1 MPTQATAPARPTR
14 TPADT
19 HAPAAEHFG
28 TLEAW
33 LCALLTA
40 LLWRMEP
47 ISHLFPKN
55 GCYPTDDLDEE
66 DHRYIRAVLRAANRL
81 RAWIGWILR
90 FDPNRGMRR
99 TFARLA
105 PKAPLRPPRARPHNT
120 QNPPKHPASRGDDS
134 WKESKAVLF

>member
-1 MPTQATAPARPTR
+1 MQTQATAPARPAAAQAAWA
-14 TPADT
+14 PADT

-47 ISHLFPKN
+47 IAHLFPKN
-55 GCYPTDDLDEE
+55 ASYPIDDLDEE
-66 DHRYIRAVLRAANRL
+66 DRRYIRAVLRAANRL

-90 FDPNRGMRR
+90 FAPGRGMRR

-105 PKAPLRPPRARPHNT
+105 PSAPLRPPRA
-120 QNPPKHPASRGDDS
+120 PPTTP
-134 WKESKAVLF
+134 